1 MKLLIK
7 IGILKTDNINHQ
19 WNKTLDATLN
29 MLIRQCDTYANI
41 GDKKT
46 IYMQNAV
53 LVLKDVHELLKDY
66 TIAAQLKYLA
76 QLIYKGAL
84 EECNIVIVSPLLV
97 IPKEI
102 EHYMVLLE
110 FSHLADEEINDLVNE
125 FNFDTNDGRNMSK
138 YSELLVET
146 IEDIIGK
153 KQETGVKSLF
163 NKGGTA
169 VIKRDINGLEEF
181 ELITFLIVR

>member
-1 MKLLIK
+1 MKSK
-7 IGILKTDNINHQ
+7 KV
-19 WNKTLDATLN
+19 LD
-29 MLIRQCDTYANI
+29 YY
-41 GDKKT
+41 KKLCLGK
-46 IYMQNAV
+46 NEV
-53 LVLKDVHELLKDY
+53 L
-66 TIAAQLKYLA
+66 
-76 QLIYKGAL
+76 
-84 EECNIVIVSPLLV
+84 
-97 IPKEI
+97 
-102 EHYMVLLE
+102 
-110 FSHLADEEINDLVNE
+110 NDLVNE